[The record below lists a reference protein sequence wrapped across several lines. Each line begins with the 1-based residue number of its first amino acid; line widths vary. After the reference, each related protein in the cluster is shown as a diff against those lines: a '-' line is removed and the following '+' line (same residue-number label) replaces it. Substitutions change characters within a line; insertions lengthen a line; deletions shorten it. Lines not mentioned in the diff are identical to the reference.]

1 MNVETPIWQCC
12 VMVNALFVVLIY
24 QNVLTSFL
32 LENCLSLFIYFS
44 TFFIGKFLFPLAL
57 KMKSLINHP
66 KPFNGILLSILSV
79 KLFLFLSWNI
89 ELMFK
94 KIYFTM
100 Y

>member
-44 TFFIGKFLFPLAL
+44 TFFIGKFLFPLDL
-57 KMKSLINHP
+57 KMKPLINPSQTLQRHP
-66 KPFNGILLSILSV
+66 AFHTLCKAIFIS
-79 KLFLFLSWNI
+79 
-89 ELMFK
+89 ELEH
-94 KIYFTM
+94 
-100 Y
+100 